1 MEGITSM
8 ENGRGGKVKER
19 SNPEKEEEVGPT
31 VPGLVCQGKK
41 IQRTSDGEIRK
52 RERFVDLIEL

>member
-1 MEGITSM
+1 M

-19 SNPEKEEEVGPT
+19 PNPEKEEEVGPT

-41 IQRTSDGEIRK
+41 IQRTSDDEIRK